1 MAGSI
6 TCTLKTE
13 QPGQEVIQERRIVC
27 ENIRERTHR
36 ISAAQRQPANTRSK
50 RAQEMGRWLASK
62 AKSEMCYL
70 HFEPL

>member
-13 QPGQEVIQERRIVC
+13 QPGQEVIQEWRIVC
-27 ENIRERTHR
+27 KDIGARTCH

-50 RAQEMGRWLASK
+50 GAQEMDL
-62 AKSEMCYL
+62 M
-70 HFEPL
+70 

>member
-1 MAGSI
+1 M
-6 TCTLKTE
+6 
-13 QPGQEVIQERRIVC
+13 C